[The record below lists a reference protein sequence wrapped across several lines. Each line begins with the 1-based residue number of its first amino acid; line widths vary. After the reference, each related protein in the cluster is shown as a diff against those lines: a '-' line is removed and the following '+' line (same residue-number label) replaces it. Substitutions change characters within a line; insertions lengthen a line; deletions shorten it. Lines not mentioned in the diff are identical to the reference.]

1 MYLCVP
7 VCAGVASF
15 PQSIGDNV
23 YISSDCVVEAGAI
36 GSNVFIGRGCVI
48 GRKSVLK
55 DCCELAP
62 HSVLPPESVV
72 SSFTLVGGAPARPLA
87 MLPDCTPML
96 MQRACLQFYERF
108 RPVDEEGSRA
118 SGTTGGTTGG
128 TGTGSEASGGGGGGV
143 VTEWSGRGGSGT
155 GSKEG
160 KQATATSAGGS
171 AEGVAPGARKESS
184 HHTSTPKKH

>member
-1 MYLCVP
+1 VYLCVP
-7 VCAGVASF
+7 VCAGVAYF

-87 MLPDCTPML
+87 MLPDCTPLL

-108 RPVDEEGSRA
+108 RPVDESSA
-118 SGTTGGTTGG
+118 SGTTGGDGG
-128 TGTGSEASGGGGGGV
+128 SGGGSASGGGV
-143 VTEWSGRGGSGT
+143 VAEWSGSASGRGGSGA

-160 KQATATSAGGS
+160 KQATATSAGGAS
-171 AEGVAPGARKESS
+171 AGTRKESS